1 MRFDEM
7 TPGEKIAYKRHT
19 LHDFM
24 EHGMSEKEALV
35 NYVFCVNPDP
45 LVWLDH
51 KYKMSPGEA
60 ESLKRSGLETYE
72 RNGGS
77 RYGDGIEK
85 ANPKKRTCKCRKPIL
100 PE

>member
-7 TPGEKIAYKRHT
+7 TSAEKIAYKRRT

-24 EHGMSEKEALV
+24 DHGMSEKEALA
-35 NYVFCVNPDP
+35 NYVFCVNPNP
-45 LVWLDH
+45 LAWLEH
-51 KYKMSPGEA
+51 RYKMSEGEA
-60 ESLKRSGLETYE
+60 ESLRRSGLETYE

-85 ANPKKRTCKCRKPIL
+85 AEPQKKACKCRRPIL

>member
-7 TPGEKIAYKRHT
+7 TPAEKITYKRQT

-45 LVWLDH
+45 LAWLEH
-51 KYKMSPGEA
+51 KYKMSPEEA
-60 ESLKRSGLETYE
+60 ESLKVSGLGTYE

-85 ANPKKRTCKCRKPIL
+85 ASPKKKTCNCRRPIL